1 MAIQPQLPPPT
12 GCADIELLHHP
23 ETQPERQIP
32 AQLQAARQQA
42 VDDIQLP
49 ATSAA
54 RPYTA
59 TAAAPSPLPAAM
71 VKYLCQYPLFRCHP
85 RRRMSSGM
93 ARSGAEVR
101 CQRFAKNCDI
111 AISLAAPGLSC
122 TRAGEWAGCV
132 KSDGGDA
139 FGRAGVAKRR
149 AGTGRPVYANP
160 QWAYRIDGQLR
171 PANRK
176 ASQ

>member
-1 MAIQPQLPPPT
+1 M
-12 GCADIELLHHP
+12 ELLHHP

-59 TAAAPSPLPAAM
+59 TAAAPAPLPAAM

-93 ARSGAEVR
+93 TRSGAEVR
-101 CQRFAKNCDI
+101 CQRFVINRDI

-122 TRAGEWAGCV
+122 TRAGKWAGCV
-132 KSDGGDA
+132 KSAVGKWRGGGGA
-139 FGRAGVAKRR
+139 FGRAGVAKRH
-149 AGTGRPVYANP
+149 AGTGRPVDANL
-160 QWAYRIDGQLR
+160 QWAYRIDGQPR